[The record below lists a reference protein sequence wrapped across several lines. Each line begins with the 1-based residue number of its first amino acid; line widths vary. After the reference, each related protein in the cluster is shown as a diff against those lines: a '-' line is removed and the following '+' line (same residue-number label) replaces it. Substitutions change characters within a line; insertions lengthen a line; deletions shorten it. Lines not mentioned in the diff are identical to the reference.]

1 VQLYDSANSFDPVQI
16 IESHE
21 STVTSVRFLKEPIVP
36 QPDTTPSGN
45 KSQLSLLTA
54 SADKSLAKYSLMRG
68 KQLNDLEPFE
78 LVKSESYNNKIFSMD
93 VSSSSSLVLTGHDQ
107 TLTLSSSSTFQM
119 LWQKRPDPSRK
130 VVPHHL
136 KVMIDEYG
144 KVAVTSTTDRQLMMF
159 DTESGRLLAK
169 VQCGEIITGMCF
181 SDNKRHIITTSS

>member
-1 VQLYDSANSFDPVQI
+1 MQLYDSANSFDPVQI